1 MSFMNGYP
9 ASPFQRQN
17 GLQPGQMGAA
27 GAGQYSAPA
36 GVVTPPMT
44 APGGGAGMQAMQAP
58 AVQPQQRQGG
68 TGVGG
73 TVGQIGGLLGLLNG
87 SGQLTPGQNKAL
99 GGAGLG
105 AEVGS
110 MFGPVGAIAGGI
122 GGGLMGALGGK

>member
-1 MSFMNGYP
+1 MSFMDGYA

-17 GLQPGQMGAA
+17 GLQPGQIGAA
-27 GAGQYSAPA
+27 GTGQYSAPA
-36 GVVTPPMT
+36 GLVTPPAT
-44 APGGGAGMQAMQAP
+44 APGGGAGMQMMQAP

-68 TGVGG
+68 GAGG
-73 TVGQIGGLLGLLNG
+73 AVGQIGGLLGMMNG
-87 SGQLTPGQNKAL
+87 TGQLTPGQNKTL

-105 AEVGS
+105 AQVGS